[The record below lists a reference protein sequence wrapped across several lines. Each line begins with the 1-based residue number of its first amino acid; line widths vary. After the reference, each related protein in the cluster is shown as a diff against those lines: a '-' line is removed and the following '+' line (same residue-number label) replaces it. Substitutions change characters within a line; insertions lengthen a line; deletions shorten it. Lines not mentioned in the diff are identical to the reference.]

1 MSNRFEREANK
12 PKRRAQK
19 EAKRLAKVAAKAEA
33 KVINRPDQPPRAEEP
48 KAEEE
53 QEPP

>member
-1 MSNRFEREANK
+1 MVNRFEREANK

-19 EAKRLAKVAAKAEA
+19 EAKRLAKAAANAVKM
-33 KVINRPDQPPRAEEP
+33 VINNPDKPPVDEP
-48 KAEEE
+48 KIDEE

>member
-1 MSNRFEREANK
+1 MVNRFEREANK

-19 EAKRLAKVAAKAEA
+19 EAKRVAKAA
-33 KVINRPDQPPRAEEP
+33 ANAANKVVNRPDQPPRAEEP